1 MNTLNDIGTQR
12 VDKHPESE
20 RSSETTH
27 TPMSILYTNKN
38 GRFVPKDETGR
49 KAVGLYSDMTAE
61 TTSLVLSKNKKLLS
75 RVSEDGQDTAV
86 PQVSC
91 VNA

>member
-12 VDKHPESE
+12 VDKHPEKE
-20 RSSETTH
+20 TETTH

-61 TTSLVLSKNKKLLS
+61 TTSSVLSKNKKLLS
-75 RVSEDGQDTAV
+75 RVSEDRQDPDSSSSLV
-86 PQVSC
+86 C
-91 VNA
+91 